1 MRKLYPS
8 YKDIEV
14 EWIGKIPS
22 HWTINKLKY
31 ILKKD
36 GFRSGPFGS
45 SLITNKLAESGNYLI
60 YSPEYLT
67 EKIIEY
73 PLYVPLQREEELLK
87 YLIKEGDIA
96 LPIVGTLGRAKLFT
110 KYDKE
115 GILNQ
120 RLCRI
125 TPNPD
130 KIFVHYLLK
139 ILIDTQL
146 IKVQIDIE
154 KKGSILD
161 HITREII
168 INLIFPYPPI
178 SEQRQIISYLD
189 NKIKIIDELVDE
201 TKQKIELL
209 KEKRTS
215 LINHCVIKGL
225 NPDIK
230 MKDSGVGW
238 IGKIP
243 VDWAK
248 TKLSYYCEIKDGTH
262 DTPLYVDEGGIPL
275 VTQKDIS
282 GGKLNFSK
290 TKNISYEDYK
300 QINLRSNVVKDD
312 IIMSMIGSIGN
323 PTIVNVNT
331 PFSIKNVC
339 LFKTSDSQ
347 ENTKFIYYLLSSD
360 VLNTE
365 LIYNSRGG
373 VQGFVSLDVLRNLLF
388 VKPPI
393 SEQQQIVDYL
403 DLQTQKIDTLIDK
416 ENKRIELLKEYR
428 QSLISEAATGK
439 IDVRDE
445 VVV

>member
-1 MRKLYPS
+1 M
-8 YKDIEV
+8 

-73 PLYVPLQREEELLK
+73 PFYVPLQREEELLR

-178 SEQRQIISYLD
+178 SEQKQIISYLD
-189 NKIKIIDELVDE
+189 NKIKIIDELVDK

-215 LINHCVIKGL
+215 LINYCVTKGL
-225 NPDIK
+225 NPDVE
-230 MKDSGVGW
+230 MKDSGVEW

-243 VDWAK
+243 TGWEVKKLKYLSEVYSSTVDRYIYDDEIQVSVCHYPDVYNNEFINENVLLNK
-248 TKLSYYCEIKDGTH
+248 GSCSNVEFDRFRLRKGLVILTKDSE
-262 DTPLYVDEGGIPL
+262 TPDDIGIPCY
-275 VTQKDIS
+275 IE
-282 GGKLNFSK
+282 
-290 TKNISYEDYK
+290 KN
-300 QINLRSNVVKDD
+300 LSNVVCGYHL
-312 IIMSMIGSIGN
+312 SMIKTNNNCINSKFLFRFIQSYMVGCHFEVHTKGI
-323 PTIVNVNT
+323 IR
-331 PFSIKNVC
+331 FSLGKSVI
-339 LFKTSDSQ
+339 
-347 ENTKFIYYLLSSD
+347 EN
-360 VLNTE
+360 
-365 LIYNSRGG
+365 
-373 VQGFVSLDVLRNLLF
+373 LF
-388 VKPPI
+388 VNLPPLP
-393 SEQQQIVDYL
+393 EQQQIVEYINF
-403 DLQTQKIDTLIDK
+403 QTQKIDTLIEK
-416 ENKRIELLKEYR
+416 ENNRIELLKEYR
-428 QSLISEAATGK
+428 QSLISETVTGK
-439 IDVRDE
+439 IDVREE
-445 VVV
+445 VAV